1 MRVGTESR
9 WKVIVMVALLLVAGG
24 SFVNMLMGWSSTPK
38 AATPA
43 RGTRAD
49 TAYDQ
54 LFAQPQTRAR
64 GGRRGLVVAQQ
75 SPDPTVRFDLLKA
88 AEETR
93 YEGSNRNIFK
103 PEAEPEIE
111 PPIEPPVLPNGT
123 GGSTVTEKPRPT
135 IPLKFF
141 GFASRPGEPTKV
153 FLSQGEDVFIAGEG
167 DIVNRRYRVV
177 RIGVNSVDVEDM
189 LNNHQQ
195 SLPLLE
201 S

>member
-1 MRVGTESR
+1 MRAGTESG
-9 WKVIVMVALLLVAGG
+9 WKVILMAVLALVAVGM
-24 SFVNMLMGWSSTPK
+24 FVNMLVGWNSTPQSAR
-38 AATPA
+38 AA
-43 RGTRAD
+43 GTKTD
-49 TAYDQ
+49 TAYDE
-54 LFAQPQTRAR
+54 LFGPQQTRAR
-64 GGRRGLVVAQQ
+64 GGRPGTVVAQQ

-93 YEGSNRNIFK
+93 YEGSNRNIFV
-103 PEAEPEIE
+103 AGAVREIE
-111 PPIEPPVLPNGT
+111 KPVETVVKPGPT
-123 GGSTVTEKPRPT
+123 DPSSTQVAQKPT

-141 GFASRPGEPTKV
+141 GFASRPGEPKKV

-167 DIVNRRYRVV
+167 EIVNRRYRVV
-177 RIGVNSVDVEDM
+177 RIGVNTVDIEDM